1 MPQDITMNG
10 SAFINHLDDKDLVV
24 RPRTRTGSYSV
35 SRKPALSTV
44 TESSKTLSSSVPTN
58 NSSAQHPAA
67 STNGYTGKLPATF
80 VPGYSDEATVRR
92 LRYRPLGTTGLEV
105 SALAIGG
112 GGLER
117 FYGSLDENNAVQSIR
132 EGIRRGLNYV
142 HTAPW
147 YGGGKSEA
155 LIGKALALVPRR
167 AYYIATKAGRY
178 AGSVEE
184 MFDFSAKRVVESFEE
199 SLTRLGLSYVDII
212 QVHDLEFAPNLDI
225 IINETLPA
233 LEKLRLAGKVRFI
246 GITGYQPK
254 TLLEVVQRSSV
265 KIHTIHC
272 FCRYGMYNND
282 LLDIVPEL
290 RERGVGVVNAAPL
303 GLGLLSKN
311 GPEDWHPANDSLK
324 IACRAAVAYAEEQG
338 EDLEKIILKFCY
350 NSNDI
355 DTTVAS
361 MVCIE
366 RPALVHMNI
375 DTVIEPMTDKEK
387 NLVDDVKGQFF
398 RPLEKTHWEGDPVA
412 RYWEAIREEEAL
424 KSINHARPLTDAV
437 MTRNAYAMFTE
448 PDEVIMYRKS
458 TI

>member
-1 MPQDITMNG
+1 MNG
-10 SAFINHLDDKDLVV
+10 SAFINHLDDKDVVV
-24 RPRTRTGSYSV
+24 RPRTRTSSYSV
-35 SRKPALSTV
+35 SKKPTLSTV
-44 TESSKTLSSSVPTN
+44 TEAAKSLSSPVPN
-58 NSSAQHPAA
+58 DSSAQRSTP
-67 STNGYTGKLPATF
+67 TNGHSAKLPATF
-80 VPGYSDEATVRR
+80 IPGYSDETTVRQ
-92 LRYRPLGTTGLEV
+92 LRYRQLGTTGLEV
-105 SALAIGG
+105 SALAVGG

-117 FYGSLDENNAVQSIR
+117 FYGSLDEDIAVQSVR

-155 LIGKALALVPRR
+155 LLGKALALVPRR
-167 AYYIATKAGRY
+167 AYYIATKVGRY

-184 MFDFSAKRVVESFEE
+184 MFDFSARRVVESIEE

-233 LEKLRLAGKVRFI
+233 LEKLRQAGKVRFI
-246 GITGYQPK
+246 GVTGYQVK
-254 TLLEVVQRSSV
+254 TLLEVVQKSSV
-265 KIHTIHC
+265 KIHTVHC
-272 FCRYGMYNND
+272 FCRYGLYNND

-290 RERGVGVVNAAPL
+290 RERGVGIVNAAPL
-303 GLGLLSKN
+303 GLGLLAKS

-324 IACRAAVAYAEEQG
+324 IACRAAVTYAEEQG

-361 MVCIE
+361 MVCIL
-366 RPALVHMNI
+366 RPDLVHMNI
-375 DTVIEPMTDKEK
+375 DTVIEPMTEKEK
-387 NLVDDVKGQFF
+387 HLVDDVKGQFF

-424 KSINHARPLTDAV
+424 RSMNHAQPFTDTV
-437 MTRNAYAMFTE
+437 MTKNAYAMFAE
-448 PDEVIMYRKS
+448 PDEVVLYRKS